1 MVIARKML
9 SGLNYLT
16 KKGFSK
22 QRNTFIIMTTYV
34 CELFINSGMED
45 KNVEKWINR
54 LF

>member
-9 SGLNYLT
+9 AGLNYLT

-34 CELFINSGMED
+34 CELFINREMED
-45 KNVEKWINR
+45 KRKC
-54 LF
+54 